1 MALARSFS
9 PLTTNDDDDD
19 DDDDDDVGDDCGL
32 ALVW

>member
-32 ALVW
+32 ALGW